1 MTKKQQIYKKK
12 LIQLIHLSSMYQNHY
27 KHNIDDYQDL
37 LETHFWVKSSK
48 DLSLDNL
55 EIFLD
60 YLNGKRTTLPVT
72 KVLGDSITNA
82 QLNKLKL
89 EWGNNSSSKCIDS
102 LINFLSN
109 KVIKRKINTLQEL
122 TKLEATN
129 SIVVVG
135 KLKAN

>member
-1 MTKKQQIYKKK
+1 
-12 LIQLIHLSSMYQNHY
+12 MYQNHY

-60 YLNGKRTTLPVT
+60 YLNGKRTTLPAS

-82 QLNKLKL
+82 QLKKTQIRMGKQLKLKVHRL
-89 EWGNNSSSKCIDS
+89 TNQLFIKQSNQKK
-102 LINFLSN
+102 NQLS
-109 KVIKRKINTLQEL
+109 
-122 TKLEATN
+122 
-129 SIVVVG
+129 
-135 KLKAN
+135 